1 MIASGCYC
9 KECKKSKEIK
19 ILRITESKIMEI
31 IMICGH
37 ERWFKLQEL

>member
-9 KECKKSKEIK
+9 KECKKSQEIH
-19 ILRITESKIMEI
+19 ILRITESGIMQI
-31 IMICGH
+31 VMKCHH